1 MSLKK
6 LKTKV
11 KGRNQAYVLIK
22 TRDVT
27 RLLVG
32 QQKICDNLYQD
43 AIEMNYSHENM
54 TPLNCILNN
63 SHVVIRDIEA
73 IILRNNIKSSISDKL
88 QTSVELLRHVS

>member
-1 MSLKK
+1 
-6 LKTKV
+6 
-11 KGRNQAYVLIK
+11 
-22 TRDVT
+22 
-27 RLLVG
+27 
-32 QQKICDNLYQD
+32 
-43 AIEMNYSHENM
+43 MNYSHENM